1 MTPFRPTYFNVPHW
15 AEVTLYVTTVVM
27 LVILA
32 YGIWRRFA
40 LWRAGQP
47 ARLPEGGGERLHR
60 LLIFGPP
67 GQRRIW
73 ERLYPGSFHAGI
85 LWGFIILFIGTA
97 LATIDYDIGV
107 LLFDVK
113 ILRGSFYLIYELVLD
128 IFGLVFIIAL
138 LVAMYRRYVERPDH
152 VVGRWGF
159 GLWSLLFINV
169 TGFVLEG
176 YRLVLQQPAW
186 ARWSPVGYAT
196 GQLLNSM
203 GLVGA
208 IGEQVHLAT
217 WLIHVFAALAF
228 LALIPY
234 NNVIHMIT
242 SSINVFYSPLKRQL
256 PAGAAL
262 VPINIEEAEFFGVG
276 EPGEFTWKQR
286 LGFDACTRCGRCSTV
301 CPATLAGTPLN
312 PKNVIVKLDEHM
324 KFSLNGHGHEHM
336 PALHGDVIGADE
348 LWACTTCMACVRACP
363 VFIEIVDDIVD
374 LRRYLTLSEGAV
386 PATAGQSMRQMM
398 QAGNPWGYPATDRHK
413 WAEGLDVPRIKEGE
427 HVEYLYWVGCSAA
440 YDARN
445 QKIAQAVAR
454 VLNAAGVS
462 YAVMPEEKCNGE
474 SARRLGDEYLYQQLV
489 EENVGNLNRYS
500 FDRIIAHCPHCFN
513 TIKNEYPHFGG
524 EYDVVHHS
532 QVIEDLIRAGRVK
545 LSEVAAQRIT
555 FHDSCY
561 LGRYN
566 DIFDAPRSLITAQP
580 GVRLVEMERVRDN
593 GLCCGGGG
601 GQMWMEVDA
610 RRPVNMIRLEEAV
623 QTNADVIGTTC
634 PFCLTMMD
642 DAVKTEGIE
651 EQVVV
656 KDVAELV
663 AEALDHRQEKID
675 DGL

>member
-1 MTPFRPTYFNVPHW
+1 MTPFRPTFYNVPHW
-15 AEVTLYVTTVVM
+15 AEATLYVTTVVM
-27 LVILA
+27 LMMLA

-40 LWRAGQP
+40 LWQQGQP
-47 ARLPEGGGERLHR
+47 ARLPEDRGERFHR
-60 LLIFGPP
+60 LLTFGPP

-107 LLFDVK
+107 LIFDVK
-113 ILRGSFYLIYELVLD
+113 VLQGTFYLLYELVLD
-128 IFGLVFIIAL
+128 IFGVLFIAGL
-138 LVAMYRRYVERPDH
+138 LVAIYRRYVERPEH
-152 VVGRWGF
+152 ISARWGW
-159 GLWSLLFINV
+159 GLWSLLFINL
-169 TGFVLEG
+169 TGFLLEG

-196 GQLLNSM
+196 GQVLASL
-203 GLVGA
+203 GLVGSM
-208 IGEQVHLAT
+208 GRPVHLAI
-217 WLIHVFAALAF
+217 WLIHVFAALGF

-234 NNVIHMIT
+234 NNIIHLVT

-262 VPINIEEAEFFGVG
+262 VPINIEEVEFFGVG
-276 EPGEFTWKQR
+276 EIGEFTWKQR

-301 CPATLAGTPLN
+301 CPANMAGTALD
-312 PKNVIVKLDEHM
+312 PKQVIDKLDGHM
-324 KFSLNGHGHEHM
+324 KISLNGSGRGEL
-336 PALHGDVIGADE
+336 PALHGEVIAADE

-374 LRRYLTLSEGAV
+374 LRRYLTLTEGAV
-386 PATAGQSMRQMM
+386 PTTAGQTMRQMM
-398 QAGNPWGYPATDRHK
+398 QAGNPWGYPAADRHK

-427 HVEYLYWVGCSAA
+427 HVEYLYWVGCSGA
-440 YDARN
+440 YDGRN
-445 QKIAQAVAR
+445 QKIARSVAR
-454 VLNAAGVS
+454 VLKAAGVS
-462 YAVMPEEKCNGE
+462 FAVMQEEKCNGE

-500 FDRIIAHCPHCFN
+500 FDRIITHCPHCFN
-513 TIKNEYPHFGG
+513 TLKNEYPQFGG
-524 EYDVVHHS
+524 DFQVVHHS
-532 QVIEDLIRAGRVK
+532 QVIQELLESGRVK
-545 LSEVAAQRIT
+545 LTEAQRQRIT

-566 DIFDAPRSLITAQP
+566 GIFDAPRALIDAR
-580 GVRLVEMERVRDN
+580 GDLEFVEMGRIRDN

-610 RRPVNMIRLEEAV
+610 KRPANLIRLEEAMR
-623 QTNADVIGTTC
+623 TNSDIIGTTC
-634 PFCLTMMD
+634 PFCLTMLD
-642 DAVKTEGIE
+642 DAVKSEGVE

-663 AEALDHRQEKID
+663 AEALD
-675 DGL
+675 GGGN